1 MTTSSPTIP
10 CSSCGTHITEERAA
24 VADTLCE
31 ACGEPAG
38 WKTWYLIGDSWATNA
53 LVWPDKES
61 AEAEGL
67 NRLMSWFV
75 PIGSEARPTDDPP
88 NRPNW
93 DAYWKE
99 R

>member
-10 CSSCGTHITEERAA
+10 CSTCGTHITEERAA

-38 WKTWYLIGDSWATNA
+38 WKTWYLIGSSWATNSV
-53 LVWPDKES
+53 VWPDKES
-61 AEAEGL
+61 AEAEGRD
-67 NRLMSWFV
+67 RLSRWYV
-75 PIGSEARPTDDPP
+75 PTDSEARATDEPA
-88 NRPNW
+88 NRATWNT
-93 DAYWKE
+93 YRKE